1 MKELRLRG
9 ISTIEAA
16 NAFAA
21 EFVAD
26 FNARFGKE
34 PRNPKDMHRPLAEH
48 ENLDSAMCRKE
59 FRTLSQAL
67 TLRYDKVLFIL
78 DPSNYAKSLP
88 ARRWSS
94 ATIPMA
100 GSR

>member
-21 EFVAD
+21 EFAAD

-34 PRNPKDMHRPLAEH
+34 PRNPKNMHRPLADH
-48 ENLDSAMCRKE
+48 ENLAWTKRLQWLPRCRPVA
-59 FRTLSQAL
+59 S
-67 TLRYDKVLFIL
+67 
-78 DPSNYAKSLP
+78 
-88 ARRWSS
+88 
-94 ATIPMA
+94 
-100 GSR
+100 